1 MQLKNLFK
9 ISQKER
15 NDFCTHIIDTSTP
28 RSDFYFL
35 IILSTIIVALGLLI
49 DNVILVIGGMLVTP
63 ILSPILAIA
72 LGLVTKN
79 PKAIMRSLK
88 IFSFSFI
95 LVFVTALLV
104 GLTSSINISQID
116 IVHIMQPNLLTFF
129 IALIAGFAA
138 SYTWAK
144 PGLNER
150 LPGIAITVTLIPPLT
165 VIGLAASNMEWGV
178 LETSVKTFFL
188 NFFAIIIASIIIF
201 FLMEFYKARRKLEEE
216 VKNEEKEIKK
226 IKKEKEK

>member
-1 MQLKNLFK
+1 
-9 ISQKER
+9 
-15 NDFCTHIIDTSTP
+15 
-28 RSDFYFL
+28 
-35 IILSTIIVALGLLI
+35 VALGLLI

>member
-1 MQLKNLFK
+1 
-9 ISQKER
+9 
-15 NDFCTHIIDTSTP
+15 
-28 RSDFYFL
+28 
-35 IILSTIIVALGLLI
+35 
-49 DNVILVIGGMLVTP
+49 
-63 ILSPILAIA
+63 
-72 LGLVTKN
+72 
-79 PKAIMRSLK
+79 
-88 IFSFSFI
+88 
-95 LVFVTALLV
+95 
-104 GLTSSINISQID
+104 
-116 IVHIMQPNLLTFF
+116 MQPNLLTFF

>member
-1 MQLKNLFK
+1 MTIKNLFK

-15 NDFCTHIIDTSTP
+15 NDFCAHIIDTSTP

-72 LGLVTKN
+72 LGLVTKD
-79 PKAIMRSLK
+79 ARTIMRSLK
-88 IFSFSFI
+88 IFSISFLLI
-95 LVFVTALLV
+95 FVTALLV
-104 GLTSSINISQID
+104 GLISSINVSEID
-116 IVHIMQPNLLTFF
+116 LIHIMKPNLLTFF
-129 IALIAGFAA
+129 IALIAGLAA

-165 VIGLAASNMEWGV
+165 VIGLAASHAEWSI
-178 LETSVKTFFL
+178 LETSTKTFFL
-188 NFFAIIIASIIIF
+188 NFFAIIIASLIIF
-201 FLMEFYKARRKLEEE
+201 FLMEFYKAKKKLEQEI
-216 VKNEEKEIKK
+216 KNEEKEIKN
-226 IKKEKEK
+226 EKNK

>member
-1 MQLKNLFK
+1 MRIKNLFK

-28 RSDFYFL
+28 RGDFYFL

-63 ILSPILAIA
+63 ILSPLLAIA
-72 LGLVTKN
+72 LGLVTKD
-79 PKAIMRSLK
+79 PKVIMRSVK
-88 IFSFSFI
+88 IFSISFL

-104 GLTSSINISQID
+104 GVLSSINISQVNLI
-116 IVHIMQPNLLTFF
+116 HIMQPNLLTFF
-129 IALIAGFAA
+129 IALIAGLAA

-165 VIGLAASNMEWGV
+165 IIGLSASHMEWGI

-188 NFFAIIIASIIIF
+188 NFLAIIIASLIIF
-201 FLMEFYKARRKLEEE
+201 FLMEFYKAKRKLEEE
-216 VKNEEKEIKK
+216 VKEEEKEIKK
-226 IKKEKEK
+226 EKKKQ